1 MKRLL
6 KCWRS
11 ALQNLCMKWGKL
23 KCWYK
28 QKDKFPVNAGFK
40 CDTAAMIAA
49 MLSIKLSET
58 PCNGTSV
65 IGIVVPVPIYAMW
78 H

>member
-1 MKRLL
+1 M
-6 KCWRS
+6 
-11 ALQNLCMKWGKL
+11 

-28 QKDKFPVNAGFK
+28 QKDKFPVNAGFE

-65 IGIVVPVPIYAMW
+65 IGIVVPVPMYATW